1 MPKPKVR
8 GIHRAGLR
16 VLKAISAS
24 IRLQI
29 MTLLFERGPMSY
41 TEIMSSLKLDA
52 TRDAGRFAYH
62 LKSLTG
68 ADLVEPDVETK
79 KYRLTDLGRRAIE
92 ITDDIE
98 DRTYKRAKMLVRT
111 SRFSIEEF
119 DRNKIARSLIAEAN
133 VPSGLAQRI
142 ARETEKRLQQF
153 NTKYLTAPLIREVVN
168 AILLEKHYEEYRH
181 NLTRLGLPVHE
192 VSLLIRSPK
201 PTVEAVHEAAGNSV
215 MEEYTLLKILPRN
228 IADAYL
234 SGSVHLNS
242 LGTWIL
248 KPNEINHSL
257 SYFLRARKPK
267 TLEAALNMTTN
278 IVRNTSTEAIGQ
290 QNLDDFNIHI
300 ASYMRDVAPARIK
313 ELLTFFVKDL
323 NQTTRTPTTIT
334 LKLLTERHFTY
345 AHEAQQLAVQL
356 LKTLSEANQKQPL
369 RNPRIVMKS
378 RLDALQDAE
387 TESVLH
393 EAHELATKS
402 ILVHFANLEAENQEH
417 ATYSASGLRLAD
429 EWQKDCEL
437 DTQRT
442 GNLDVVNI
450 NLPRIAFDAR
460 ADEERFFELLDDQL
474 ELARQALEIKHQQI
488 AKRMERDLL
497 PYLSQQVTD
506 DKYFKLEN
514 STRTIAPIGLRE
526 AVQKLI
532 GKGATE
538 DPAETFVTTE
548 RILKH
553 VLTYVNKHSKK
564 PRTRLTSAIVP
575 NETAARRFAELDKE
589 KYGWEI
595 VKANGNRE
603 NLYYLDID
611 SLLLS
616 VKESLDLEERVHEL
630 APGGHLALVET
641 EHADTSAE
649 TLISMTKKLTNS
661 NLRFFAYKLSL
672 ARCNHCKAA
681 FSEARR
687 TCPECG
693 STNILTQEHFPR
705 QQN

>member
-8 GIHRAGLR
+8 GIHKAGLR

-29 MTLLFERGPMSY
+29 LNLLLERGPMSY

-119 DRNKIARSLIAEAN
+119 DRNKITRSLITEAN
-133 VPSGLAQRI
+133 VPSDLAQKI

-192 VSLLIRSPK
+192 VNLLIRGPK
-201 PTVEAVHEAAGNSV
+201 PSVDAVHKAAGDSV

-234 SGSVHLNS
+234 SGSLHLNS

-248 KPNEINHSL
+248 KPNEITHSL
-257 SYFLRARKPK
+257 PYFLRARKPK
-267 TLEAALNMTTN
+267 TLEAALNMITN
-278 IVRNTSTEAIGQ
+278 VVRNTSAEAIGQ
-290 QNLDDFNIHI
+290 QNLNDFNVHM
-300 ASYMRDVAPARIK
+300 ASYTRDEAPGKIK
-313 ELLTFFVKDL
+313 ELLRFFVKDL
-323 NQTTRTPTTIT
+323 NQTTQTPTTIN
-334 LKLLTERHFTY
+334 LKLPTERDFSY
-345 AHEAQQLAVQL
+345 AHEAQQLAIL
-356 LKTLSEANQKQPL
+356 LLETLSEGNQKQPL
-369 RNPRIVMKS
+369 MNPKVVIKNRI
-378 RLDALQDAE
+378 DALEAAE

-393 EAHELATKS
+393 EAHKLATTS
-402 ILVHFANLEAENQEH
+402 ILVYFANLDAEDQEH
-417 ATYSASGLRLAD
+417 ATYTASGLRLAD
-429 EWQKDCEL
+429 EWQKDHEL

-460 ADEERFFELLDDQL
+460 ADEGKFFELLDDQL
-474 ELARQALEIKHQQI
+474 EMARQALEIKYQQI
-488 AKRMERDLL
+488 EKRIEQNLL
-497 PYLSQQVTD
+497 PYLKQQTTSD
-506 DKYFKLEN
+506 RYFILEN
-514 STRTIAPIGLRE
+514 ATRTIVPVGLKE
-526 AVQKLI
+526 AVQRLI
-532 GKGATE
+532 GKDAIE
-538 DPAETFVTTE
+538 DPAETFAATE
-548 RILKH
+548 RVLKH

-564 PRTRLTSAIVP
+564 PRTRLTSAVVP
-575 NETAARRFAELDKE
+575 NKTAARRFAELDKE

-595 VKANGNRE
+595 VTTRGNRE
-603 NLYYLDID
+603 NPYYLDID
-611 SLLLS
+611 SLLPS
-616 VKESLDLEERVHEL
+616 RKESLELEERLHRL
-630 APGGHLALVET
+630 TPGGHLALIET
-641 EHADTSAE
+641 EGSETTAE
-649 TLISMTKKLTNS
+649 ALLPMTKKLANS
-661 NLRFFAYKLSL
+661 YLRFFAYNLSF
-672 ARCNHCKAA
+672 ARCHHCRTT
-681 FSEARR
+681 FGEARLM
-687 TCPECG
+687 CPECG
-693 STNILTQEHFPR
+693 STDILTLGHFPR
-705 QQN
+705 QRS

>member
-1 MPKPKVR
+1 
-8 GIHRAGLR
+8 
-16 VLKAISAS
+16 
-24 IRLQI
+24 
-29 MTLLFERGPMSY
+29 MSY

-119 DRNKIARSLIAEAN
+119 DRNKIARSLIAEAS
-133 VPSGLAQRI
+133 VPSDLAQKI

-153 NTKYLTAPLIREVVN
+153 HTKYLTAPLIREVVN

-192 VSLLIRSPK
+192 VSLLMRSPK
-201 PTVEAVHEAAGNSV
+201 PTVQAVHEAAGNSV

-234 SGSVHLNS
+234 SGGIHLNS

-248 KPNEINHSL
+248 KPNEISHDL
-257 SYFLRARKPK
+257 VYFLRARKPK

-278 IVRNTSTEAIGQ
+278 IVRNTSAEAIGQ
-290 QNLDDFNIHI
+290 QNLDDFNIHM
-300 ASYMRDVAPARIK
+300 ASYVRDVAPVRVKA
-313 ELLTFFVKDL
+313 LLRLFVKDL

-334 LKLLTERHFTY
+334 LKLLTERDFTY
-345 AHEAQQLAVQL
+345 ADEAQQLAVQL
-356 LKTLSEANQKQPL
+356 LETLSEANQKQPL
-369 RNPRIVMKS
+369 RNPRIVVKNK
-378 RLDALQDAE
+378 LDAMRE
-387 TESVLH
+387 TGTGSVLH
-393 EAHELATKS
+393 EAHKLAITS
-402 ILVHFANLEAENQEH
+402 ILVHFANLDAENQENV
-417 ATYSASGLRLAD
+417 TYSASGLRLAD
-429 EWQKDCEL
+429 EWQRDWEL

-442 GNLDVVNI
+442 GNLDIVNI

-460 ADEERFFELLDDQL
+460 ADEGKFFELLDDQL
-474 ELARQALEIKHQQI
+474 ELARRALEVKYQQI
-488 AKRMERDLL
+488 ENRIEKNLL
-497 PYLSQQVTD
+497 PCLSQEVTSD
-506 DKYFKLEN
+506 RYFKLEN

-538 DPAETFVTTE
+538 DPAETFVATE

-564 PRTRLTSAIVP
+564 PKTRLASAIVP
-575 NETAARRFAELDKE
+575 NGTAAKRFAELDKE

-595 VKANGNRE
+595 VKTQGNRE

-611 SLLLS
+611 SLLPS
-616 VKESLDLEERVHEL
+616 IKESLDLEERIHQL
-630 APGGHLALVET
+630 APGGHLALVEAGSS
-641 EHADTSAE
+641 ETSAE
-649 TLISMTKKLTNS
+649 GLISMTKKLTNS
-661 NLRFFAYKLSL
+661 NLRFFAYNFSL

-693 STNILTQEHFPR
+693 STNILAQEHFPR
-705 QQN
+705 QRNL